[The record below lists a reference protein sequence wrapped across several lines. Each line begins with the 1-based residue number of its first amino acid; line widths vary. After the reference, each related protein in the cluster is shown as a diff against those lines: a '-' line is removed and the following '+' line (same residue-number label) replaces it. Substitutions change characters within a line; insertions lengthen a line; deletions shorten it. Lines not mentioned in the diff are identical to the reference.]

1 MPCRRSL
8 KKNFARKYVASAGIP
23 LVEKVNKRPE
33 GSSLEERV
41 QILETLLRDYYI
53 DDYYLKK
60 VKNVRINH
68 KKFLKKYNK
77 LHEQDEENTELV

>member
-8 KKNFARKYVASAGIP
+8 KKNFARKYISSAGIP

-60 VKNVRINH
+60 VNNVRINH
-68 KKFLKKYNK
+68 KKFLKKYEE
-77 LHEQDEENTELV
+77 LYEQDDENTELA